1 MCHSIRFLMFCWPIE
16 LRSDVLMSF
25 MREKMRSH
33 SDVSAGMSSEMTTR
47 RSTRAYSSHVA
58 RTRNR

>member
-1 MCHSIRFLMFCWPIE
+1 MCHSIRFFRFCWPIVE
-16 LRSDVLMSF
+16 RSDVLRSF
-25 MREKMRSH
+25 MSEKMRSH
-33 SDVSAGMSSEMTTR
+33 SDVSAGMRSEMTTR